1 MNSNP
6 VHTPATNATFSAA
19 PLEAEPAPADLVVE
33 AGAEVQGGPMGST
46 GWGGSTR
53 PNHNKTEAK
62 DDEAETDLPDLPPP
76 AIDEVK
82 GGPLGSEGWGGS
94 TRLNHN
100 QLLILDDSM

>member
-6 VHTPATNATFSAA
+6 VHTPATDATFSAA
-19 PLEAEPAPADLVVE
+19 SLEAEPALADLAVE
-33 AGAEVQGGPMGST
+33 AGAEVQGGPMRST

-53 PNHNKTEAK
+53 LNHNETEAK
-62 DDEAETDLPDLPPP
+62 EDEAETDLPDLPPP